1 MAKTMAVKSLAS
13 IVWLSFGRV
22 QWTPDLLPTDLL
34 GREFLRKQ
42 DTERDSGSPD
52 AFGELDVKKW
62 PIFHQI
68 VLFDEINRTTPKVQ
82 SAFIQAMEEKQVT
95 IGREILDLPKPF
107 VVFATSN
114 LSGSRGVY
122 ELPEAQL
129 DRFGMCISLDYPDL
143 EHTIIWGTADTPRAH
158 EQQNSGAV
166 VIDFDLVQ
174 QEIETVLVDDKI
186 INYITALIKK
196 TRELPN
202 VIKVGCSPRSW
213 KDLVRLSKTYAW
225 LGKKSN
231 VSRDMVDSLLEYVLD
246 HRIVWVLWVNK
257 QQIRTQIRDDVA
269 TGKV

>member
-269 TGKV
+269 TGKM